1 MVARLNAVM
10 YFRRGPV
17 RYKFHTLYELDNLAV
32 VNVKDTNVVKN
43 SFKLLMFPDTRLFQ
57 AESPKAKVRS
67 SYCLHLVVVYRV

>member
-1 MVARLNAVM
+1 
-10 YFRRGPV
+10 V

-57 AESPKAKVRS
+57 AESPKAKVPS
-67 SYCLHLVVVYRV
+67 TCCCSFIGVFLLD